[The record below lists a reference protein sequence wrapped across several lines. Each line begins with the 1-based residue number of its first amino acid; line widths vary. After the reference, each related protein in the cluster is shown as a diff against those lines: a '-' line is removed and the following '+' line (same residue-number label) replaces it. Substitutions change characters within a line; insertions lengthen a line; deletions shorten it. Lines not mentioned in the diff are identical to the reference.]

1 MCWLLFEDCD
11 VYVMFLSLDLS
22 WHLLVTSCFY
32 EDFFL
37 GLYYSWWWEN
47 AFKSVRNT
55 DKWRKMEHLS
65 SRSICSAVR
74 LMELLSTKCI
84 ASKRS
89 PTSTPIARAAWDRG
103 GGGGWWR
110 TYEGSL
116 VATSGAR
123 STKKWQGVK
132 RWAGLL
138 LLFTCT
144 FCQIQIFSPLPSSL

>member
-1 MCWLLFEDCD
+1 
-11 VYVMFLSLDLS
+11 
-22 WHLLVTSCFY
+22 
-32 EDFFL
+32 
-37 GLYYSWWWEN
+37 
-47 AFKSVRNT
+47 
-55 DKWRKMEHLS
+55 MEHLS
-65 SRSICSAVR
+65 WRSICSAVR

-116 VATSGAR
+116 VATSAAC

-144 FCQIQIFSPLPSSL
+144 FCQIQISTTFPSASCSAALTFYFSYVWLHICRTCHLYPLEGVLLVVLYWMFFFFCSPQVREAPFWIVVRVY